1 VKFIEI
7 ILELLFFVFC
17 LSALGEPWRM
27 LIRKFTGLFK
37 GVDFLRAFLL
47 NVYLGGFL
55 LYVIAIVPLHLFSAV
70 VLHVITLVS
79 IVTVVLLHRR
89 RLKDALSP
97 ALSHPATLLKKR
109 PSLELALVLA
119 IFAFSLVIQTYPLN
133 DLLLGSVRDT
143 GIHSLFVQVLIE
155 NRQVPVT
162 LEPYLSEGIIYPQG
176 FTPMV
181 AYSVLILGYSPPQ
194 AVLYV
199 TALFNILTV
208 LGAYFL
214 GKTLP
219 LPEKLKTGLC
229 LAFVFAFVASWPKY
243 ITWGSNALVASVP
256 FYFICLSLFPFLLKE
271 KLNVRTTLAVGL
283 LYGYLS
289 VLHLQV
295 YEMLIASLFVLLVY
309 MIIKREK
316 GRGLRF
322 GYFMAITSVSLIVLS
337 PFIMRQLAF
346 YSNPYHNIGVPS
358 DVEIPIPQPSLSTVI
373 SAAKWLFENLAAD
386 PVLKG
391 ASFALILVSIMVIVA
406 LRRRSGSIQTSE
418 LLKLGLA
425 TLLGELLIALF
436 AAISPRD
443 LPFYP
448 QPLLLYLPA
457 YFFFAAIIYP
467 SYDLL
472 SSYLS
477 RKVEPKTT
485 WSELKMKRVLVGAI
499 SVMLLIGLF
508 GTFVY
513 QSVAF
518 DATRLYGSYSVF
530 GTTTEQDLQL
540 ILWIRDN
547 LPANATILVNTFQ
560 SGTFIP
566 SIASRKAVFPSFGS
580 STSVFYQKLV
590 SLLEE
595 GVLNNTTLDL
605 MKRFNITD
613 IYAGSG
619 ISPWDGGIHRWNP
632 RLFLGNP
639 HFGLAKKFG
648 DAYLFHLNYTDTDSV
663 FYDDFEHTDWEE
675 DGWQTGYYG
684 NGLGNVA
691 IATDFGYLSQRSLR
705 ITTQAMYS
713 LSEWKY
719 ARYVSREVF
728 VSNDSDVVLSFYLKA
743 TEGFHGED
751 AFAVVV
757 SNIYRN
763 QSMIVTTPHGV
774 YEDYAN
780 TKTLEGFEGLFSCDL
795 TVSWRQFFDSS
806 LPSTFI
812 LEFVNW
818 DFDGIRNVAYVD
830 NVNIASLPTT

>member
-27 LIRKFTGLFK
+27 LIRKFTGLFR
-37 GVDFLRAFLL
+37 GLDFLRAFLL
-47 NVYLGGFL
+47 DVYLGGFL

-70 VLHVITLVS
+70 VLYVITLVS

-97 ALSHPATLLKKR
+97 ALFHPATLLKKR
-109 PSLELALVLA
+109 PSLELALVLV
-119 IFAFSLVIQTYPLN
+119 IFAFSLVIQTYPFN

-162 LEPYLSEGIIYPQG
+162 LEPYLSEGLIYPQG

-181 AYSVLILGYSPPQ
+181 AYSVLIFGYWPPQ

-199 TALFNILTV
+199 TAMFNILTV

-243 ITWGSNALVASVP
+243 ITWGSNALVASFP

-271 KLNVRTTLAVGL
+271 KLNIRTTLAVGL

-316 GRGLRF
+316 GGGLRF
-322 GYFMAITSVSLIVLS
+322 GYFVAITSVSLIVLS

-358 DVEIPIPQPSLSTVI
+358 DVEMPIPQPSLSVVI
-373 SAAKWLFENLAAD
+373 SAAKWLFENFVVD

-391 ASFALILVSIMVIVA
+391 ASFALILVSVIVIVA

-485 WSELKMKRVLVGAI
+485 WPELKMKRVLVGAI
-499 SVMLLIGLF
+499 SGMLLVGLF
-508 GTFVY
+508 GTFMY

-518 DATRLYGSYSVF
+518 DAGRLLGSYNVF
-530 GTTTEQDLQL
+530 AVTTEQDLQL

-547 LPANATILVNTFQ
+547 LPVNATVLVNNFQ
-560 SGTFIP
+560 GGAFIP
-566 SIASRKAVFPSFGS
+566 SIANRKAVFPSFGS
-580 STSVFYQKLV
+580 STSVSYQKLV
-590 SLLEE
+590 ALLEE

-605 MKRFNITD
+605 MKHFNITD

-639 HFGLAKKFG
+639 HFGLTKKFG
-648 DAYLFHLNYTDTDSV
+648 NAYLFHLNYTDTDRV
-663 FYDDFEHTDWEE
+663 FYDDFEHIDWEE
-675 DGWQTGYYG
+675 DGWQTGYCG

-705 ITTQAMYS
+705 ITTQAIYS
-713 LSEWKY
+713 VSEWKY
-719 ARYVSREVF
+719 ARYVSRDVF
-728 VSNDSDVVLSFYLKA
+728 VPNNSDVVLSFYLKA
-743 TEGFHGED
+743 TEGFHGND
-751 AFAVVV
+751 TFAVIV
-757 SNIYRN
+757 SNVYRN

-795 TVSWRQFFDSS
+795 TTSWRQFLDSS
-806 LPSTFI
+806 LPSTFV

-818 DFDGIRNVAYVD
+818 DFDSIRNVAYVD
-830 NVNIASLPTT
+830 NVNITAMPIA

>member
-1 VKFIEI
+1 MKFIEI

-37 GVDFLRAFLL
+37 GLDFLRVFLL
-47 NVYLGGFL
+47 DVYLGGFL

-70 VLHVITLVS
+70 VLYVITLVS

-97 ALSHPATLLKKR
+97 ALSHPVTLLKKR
-109 PSLELALVLA
+109 PSLELALILV
-119 IFAFSLVIQTYPLN
+119 IFAFSLVTQTYPLN

-181 AYSVLILGYSPPQ
+181 AYSVFIFGYTAPQ

-199 TALFNILTV
+199 TALFNVLAV

-219 LPEKLKTGLC
+219 LPEKLKMGLC

-243 ITWGSNALVASVP
+243 ITWGSNALVASFP
-256 FYFICLSLFPFLLKE
+256 FYFVCLSLFPFLVKG
-271 KLNVRTTLAVGL
+271 KLNVRTILAVGL

-295 YEMLIASLFVLLVY
+295 YEALIASLFVLWVY
-309 MIIKREK
+309 MIIKRER
-316 GRGLRF
+316 GRWLRF
-322 GYFMAITSVSLIVLS
+322 GYLAAITSVSLVVLS
-337 PFIMRQLAF
+337 PFIMRQLTF

-358 DVEIPIPQPSLSTVI
+358 DVEMPIPQPSLSTVI
-373 SAAKWLFENLAAD
+373 STAKWLFENLAVD

-391 ASFALILVSIMVIVA
+391 ASFALVLVGVVVILA
-406 LRRRSGSIQTSE
+406 LRRKSSSIQTSQ
-418 LLKLGLA
+418 LLKLGVA
-425 TLLGELLIALF
+425 TLLGELLISLF
-436 AAISPRD
+436 AAVSPGT

-448 QPLLLYLPA
+448 QQLLLYIPMYL
-457 YFFFAAIIYP
+457 FFAAIIYP
-467 SYDLL
+467 LYDLL
-472 SSYLS
+472 FSSLS
-477 RKVEPKTT
+477 RKAVPKTIEFEPKT
-485 WSELKMKRVLVGAI
+485 EQVLVGAI
-499 SVMLLIGLF
+499 SLMLLIALF

-518 DATRLYGSYSVF
+518 DAGRLYGSYSVF
-530 GTTTEQDLQL
+530 GVTTEQDLQL

-547 LPANATILVNTFQ
+547 LPANATILVDNFQ
-560 SGTFIP
+560 SGAFIP

-580 STSVFYQKLV
+580 STSASYQKLV

-595 GVLNNTTLDL
+595 DVLNTTTLDL
-605 MKRFNITD
+605 MKHFNITD
-613 IYAGSG
+613 IYSGSG
-619 ISPWDGGIHRWNP
+619 ISPWDGWMHKWDP

-639 HFGLAKKFG
+639 QFTLMKNFGN
-648 DAYLFHLNYTDTDSV
+648 AYLFHCNYVNTSV
-663 FYDDFEHTDWEE
+663 VFLDDFEHTDW
-675 DGWQTGYYG
+675 DQNGWLTQYVG
-684 NGLGNVA
+684 NGLGNVT
-691 IATDFGYLSQRSLR
+691 ITSDFGYNSQRSLR
-705 ITTQAMYS
+705 ITAQAIYTIT
-713 LSEWKY
+713 EGRY
-719 ARYVSREVF
+719 ARSVSREIF
-728 VSNDSDVVLSFYLKA
+728 LPNDSDVTFSFYVN
-743 TEGFHGED
+743 TVEGFHGKD
-751 AFAVVV
+751 TFAVVI

-763 QSMIVTTPHGV
+763 QSVIITTPKGV
-774 YEDYAN
+774 YEGYRN
-780 TKTLEGFEGLFSCDL
+780 TRPLDGSVELFSDDL
-795 TVSWRQFFDSS
+795 SISWHEFFNSP
-806 LPSTFI
+806 LPNALI
-812 LEFVNW
+812 LELVNW
-818 DFDGIRNVAYVD
+818 DFDGVENVAYID
-830 NVNIASLPTT
+830 NIKVTSTPTV

>member
-1 VKFIEI
+1 MKFIGI

-27 LIRKFTGLFK
+27 FIRKFTGLFR
-37 GVDFLRAFLL
+37 GLDSLRAFLL
-47 NVYLGGFL
+47 DVYLGGFL

-89 RLKDALSP
+89 RLKDALLP
-97 ALSHPATLLKKR
+97 ALSRPATLLKKR
-109 PSLELALVLA
+109 PSLELALILA

-181 AYSVLILGYSPPQ
+181 AYSVFILGYSPPQ

-199 TALFNILTV
+199 TALFNILAV

-243 ITWGSNALVASVP
+243 ITWGSNALIASFP
-256 FYFICLSLFPFLLKE
+256 FYFVCLSLFPFLVKG
-271 KLNVRTTLAVGL
+271 KLNVRTILAVGL

-295 YEMLIASLFVLLVY
+295 YEALIASLFVLWVY

-316 GRGLRF
+316 GKWLRF
-322 GYFMAITSVSLIVLS
+322 GYLAAITSVSLMVLS
-337 PFIMRQLAF
+337 PFIVRQLAF
-346 YSNPYHNIGVPS
+346 YSNPYHNIGVPY
-358 DVEIPIPQPSLSTVI
+358 DVEVPVPQPSFSTVI
-373 SAAKWLFENLAAD
+373 SAAKWLFENLAVD

-391 ASFALILVSIMVIVA
+391 ASFALILVGVIVIVI
-406 LRRRSGSIQTSE
+406 LRRKSTSIQTSE

-425 TLLGELLIALF
+425 IFLGELLISLF
-436 AAISPRD
+436 AAVSPRD
-443 LPFYP
+443 LPFYA
-448 QPLLLYLPA
+448 QQLLLCISM

-467 SYDLL
+467 LYDLL
-472 SSYLS
+472 FSSLS
-477 RKVEPKTT
+477 RKVVPKTIGFEPKT
-485 WSELKMKRVLVGAI
+485 KQVMVGAI
-499 SVMLLIGLF
+499 SLMLLIGLF

-518 DATRLYGSYSVF
+518 DAGRLYGSYSVF
-530 GTTTEQDLQL
+530 SVTTEQDLQL

-547 LPANATILVNTFQ
+547 SPANATILVNNFQ
-560 SGTFIP
+560 SGSFIP
-566 SIASRKAVFPSFGS
+566 SIAGRKAVFPSFGS
-580 STSVFYQKLV
+580 STSASYQRLV
-590 SLLEE
+590 SLLE
-595 GVLNNTTLDL
+595 GSVLNTTTLDL

-613 IYAGSG
+613 IYVGSG
-619 ISPWDGGIHRWNP
+619 VSPWDGWMHRWDP

-639 HFGLAKKFG
+639 QFTLMKNFGN
-648 DAYLFHLNYTDTDSV
+648 AYLFHCNYMNTSV
-663 FYDDFEHTDWEE
+663 VFLDDFEHTDW
-675 DGWQTGYYG
+675 DQNGWLTQYVG
-684 NGLGNVA
+684 NGLGNVT
-691 IATDFGYLSQRSLR
+691 IASDLRYNSERSLR
-705 ITTQAMYS
+705 ITARAMYTVT
-713 LSEWKY
+713 EWRF
-719 ARYVSREVF
+719 ARSVSREIF
-728 VSNDSDVVLSFYLKA
+728 LPNDSDVIFSFYVNA
-743 TEGFHGED
+743 VEGFSGKD
-751 AFAVVV
+751 TFAIVI
-757 SNIYRN
+757 SNVYDN
-763 QSMIVTTPHGV
+763 QSMIITTPQGI
-774 YEDYAN
+774 YEGYRN
-780 TKTLEGFEGLFSCDL
+780 TRTLSDSVGLFSDDL
-795 TVSWRQFFDSS
+795 SASWREFFNSP
-806 LPSTFI
+806 LPTTLMFK
-812 LEFVNW
+812 FVNW
-818 DFDGIRNVAYVD
+818 DFGGVENVVYID
-830 NVNIASLPTT
+830 NIEVTSTPTV

>member
-47 NVYLGGFL
+47 DVYLGGFL

-256 FYFICLSLFPFLLKE
+256 FYFICLSLFPLLLKE

-358 DVEIPIPQPSLSTVI
+358 DVEMPIPQPSLSIVI
-373 SAAKWLFENLAAD
+373 SAAKWLFENFVVD

-391 ASFALILVSIMVIVA
+391 ASFALILVSVIVIVV

-425 TLLGELLIALF
+425 TLLGELLISLF
-436 AAISPRD
+436 AAVSPRD

-530 GTTTEQDLQL
+530 GATTEQDLQL

-566 SIASRKAVFPSFGS
+566 SIANRKAVFPSFAS
-580 STSVFYQKLV
+580 STSVTYQKLAA
-590 SLLEE
+590 LLEQN
-595 GVLNNTTLDL
+595 VFDATTLDL

-613 IYAGSG
+613 VYVGSG
-619 ISPWDGGIHRWNP
+619 VSPWDNWIHRWDPN
-632 RLFLGNP
+632 LFLGNP
-639 HFGLAKKFG
+639 QFTLMKNFGN
-648 DAYLFHLNYTDTDSV
+648 AYLFHCNYVNTSV
-663 FYDDFEHTDWEE
+663 VFLDDFEHSDWDEN
-675 DGWQTGYYG
+675 GWLTQYAG
-684 NGLGNVA
+684 NGLGNVT
-691 IATDFGYLSQRSLR
+691 IVSDFGYNSQRSLR
-705 ITTQAMYS
+705 ITAQAMYTVT
-713 LSEWKY
+713 EWRY
-719 ARYVSREVF
+719 ARSVSREIF
-728 VSNDSDVVLSFYLKA
+728 LPNDSDVIFSFYVN
-743 TEGFHGED
+743 TVEGLSGRD
-751 AFAVVV
+751 TFAIVI
-757 SNIYRN
+757 SNVYHN
-763 QSMIVTTPHGV
+763 QSMIVTTPQGI
-774 YEDYAN
+774 YEGYRN
-780 TKTLEGFEGLFSCDL
+780 TRTLSGFVGLFSYDL
-795 TVSWRQFFDSS
+795 SVSWREFFNSP
-806 LPSTFI
+806 LPNTLMFE
-812 LEFVNW
+812 LVNW
-818 DFDGIRNVAYVD
+818 DFDGVENVAYVD
-830 NVNIASLPTT
+830 NVALAATPIS